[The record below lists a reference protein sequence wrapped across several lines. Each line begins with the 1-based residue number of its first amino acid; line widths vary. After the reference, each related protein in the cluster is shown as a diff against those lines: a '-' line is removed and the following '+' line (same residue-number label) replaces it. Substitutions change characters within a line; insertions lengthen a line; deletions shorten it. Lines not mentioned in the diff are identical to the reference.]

1 MKWSS
6 DIVIKLKS
14 NLQDILVIIENK
26 LKADEGY
33 NQTKKYSS
41 ENCISDLLKNPKI
54 SLKNKNIKTIF
65 LYLTLIPE
73 QVPSGEA
80 FKNIT
85 YKDLISKVKVDIED
99 KFLDKLMKDFYS
111 VVGEFYKNLDV
122 DKNDRILDI
131 INENNDSTK
140 LYIKFKKY

>member
-1 MKWSS
+1 AYTRIQTVNGVP

-41 ENCISDLLKNPKI
+41 EKCISDLVKNPKI
-54 SLKNKNIKTIF
+54 NLKNKNIKTIF
-65 LYLTLIPE
+65 LFLTLIPK

-99 KFLDKLMKDFYS
+99 K
-111 VVGEFYKNLDV
+111 
-122 DKNDRILDI
+122 
-131 INENNDSTK
+131 
-140 LYIKFKKY
+140 